1 MTNRR
6 FAAKGLSQDEIN
18 GATIML
24 LLNYRHGE
32 VVDDFLADLARAVDD
47 SPPAGSRA
55 GASRRS
61 TPCNLRSKETGEVYL
76 NDERIDRM
84 AFRIRSTR

>member
-47 SPPAGSRA
+47 VAAGRIESR
-55 GASRRS
+55 
-61 TPCNLRSKETGEVYL
+61 GEQTVY
-76 NDERIDRM
+76 
-84 AFRIRSTR
+84 AV